1 MIMICSWMMMMMMML
16 MICSWWWW
24 WWHSTYQM
32 VGKGWGAHFDY
43 CWNSEDDSQLGHLS
57 H

>member
-1 MIMICSWMMMMMMML
+1 LLLLQQLMIMIIM

-24 WWHSTYQM
+24 WWWDSTYQM
-32 VGKGWGAHFDY
+32 VGKGWGAHFDC
-43 CWNSEDDSQLGHLS
+43 CWNSEDDSQLGHLF